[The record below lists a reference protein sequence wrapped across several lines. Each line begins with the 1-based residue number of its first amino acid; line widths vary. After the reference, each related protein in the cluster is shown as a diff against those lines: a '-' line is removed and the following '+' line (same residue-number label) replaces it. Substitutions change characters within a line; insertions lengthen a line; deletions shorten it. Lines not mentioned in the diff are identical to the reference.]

1 MNTLVLPP
9 LSPVP
14 DDITDHLQHFLQTPA
29 HPALEDWLTEL
40 LRESNHIATTDVLRW
55 RVLVMVWL
63 ASEFGVETSWQYL
76 MWFNMN
82 QPTISDQ
89 VAELLTEAVDEFGC
103 HLQLAHWIAHARDER
118 LKTFFSGYKNIPA
131 VRQLPPLMDWL
142 FAHPYD
148 DRTGTFLAG
157 FCRDTADHPSPA
169 LRGWRVL
176 AAIWVAANFNAA
188 DGLTFLRE
196 FLADDGALSAE
207 DYEKLGAILREEHRF
222 DTVRQWATESPD
234 VAARQA
240 LRLVLRP
247 DVSAWL
253 ADALA
258 APADFPAPG
267 ELSARATADAA
278 AHRTLLA
285 LLAQAGIELDRA
297 HLLDVGGGWLS
308 PHAALFGGQNV
319 RITGVSADVPPAF
332 LPVAGVKQKFR
343 RAQLKGA
350 WKAATA
356 EYYHVLAAQ
365 SGIKPKWKTV
375 TVIPADPTDIPLPDG
390 AVDAAVCCDFLPH
403 LPDVS
408 GSLAE
413 IARTLVHGGVF
424 IAEIVP
430 FTALDG
436 AHAVDV
442 AAAPWA
448 HLRDDAGH
456 SVGGDGRWLNRW
468 RLSQYQAALVENF
481 EIVHWQIEKDDRAAQ
496 LLSPKFA
503 ALLEHYAPEE
513 LSAAR
518 VWVIARKK

>member
-1 MNTLVLPP
+1 MNTLALPS

-14 DDITDHLQHFLQTPA
+14 DDITDHLQRVLQTPA

-103 HLQLAHWIAHARDER
+103 HLQLAHWIANARDER
-118 LKTFFSGYKNIPA
+118 LQTFFSGYKNIPA

-148 DRTGTFLAG
+148 DRTGTFLTG
-157 FCRDTADHPSPA
+157 FCRDTTDHPSPA

-176 AAIWVAANFNAA
+176 AAIWVAANFNHA
-188 DGLTFLRE
+188 DGLTFLRA
-196 FLADDGALSAE
+196 FLGDDGALSAE
-207 DYEKLGAILREEHRF
+207 DAEALKAILREDHRF
-222 DTVRQWATESPD
+222 DTVRQWAAECPD
-234 VAARQA
+234 AAARQA
-240 LRLVLRP
+240 LRLILRP
-247 DVSAWL
+247 DIPAQL
-253 ADALA
+253 AENLA
-258 APADFPAPG
+258 APADFPALG
-267 ELSARATADAA
+267 ESPARATADAA

-285 LLAQAGIELDRA
+285 LLAQAGVELDRA
-297 HLLDVGGGWLS
+297 HLLDIGGGWLS
-308 PHAALFGGQNV
+308 PHAALLGGQNV
-319 RITGVSADVPPAF
+319 RVTVVSADLPPAF

-350 WKAATA
+350 WKAAA
-356 EYYHVLAAQ
+356 AGYYHTLAGQ

-375 TVIPADPTDIPLPDG
+375 TGIPADPADIPLSDS
-390 AVDAAVCCDFLPH
+390 AVDAAICCDFLPH
-403 LPDVS
+403 CPDVS
-408 GSLAE
+408 GVLAE
-413 IARTLVHGGVF
+413 IARTLVPDGVF

-430 FTALDG
+430 FTALNG
-436 AHAVDV
+436 TYAADV

-448 HLRDDAGH
+448 HLRDDRAGNITD
-456 SVGGDGRWLNRW
+456 DGRWLNRW

-481 EIVHWQIEKDDRAAQ
+481 EIVHWQIEKDERAAR
-496 LLSPKFA
+496 LLSPKLA
-503 ALLEHYAPEE
+503 DLLENYAPEE

-518 VWVIARKK
+518 VWGIARKK

>member
-1 MNTLVLPP
+1 MNTLSLPP

-14 DDITDHLQHFLQTPA
+14 DDITGHLQRFLQTPA

-103 HLQLAHWIAHARDER
+103 HLQLAHWIASARDER
-118 LKTFFSGYKNIPA
+118 LQTFFSGYKNIPA

-157 FCRDTADHPSPA
+157 FCRDTANHPSPA

-176 AAIWVAANFNAA
+176 AAIWVAANFNHA
-188 DGLTFLRE
+188 DGLTFLSP
-196 FLADDGALSAE
+196 FLGDDGALSAE
-207 DYEKLGAILREEHRF
+207 DAEALRTILREGQRF
-222 DTVRQWATESPD
+222 DTVRQWAAECPN
-234 VAARQA
+234 VEARQV
-240 LRLVLRP
+240 LRRILRP
-247 DVSAWL
+247 DL
-253 ADALA
+253 AARLAETLA
-258 APADFPAPG
+258 APAEFPALG
-267 ELSARATADAA
+267 ESPARATADAA
-278 AHRTLLA
+278 THRTLLA
-285 LLAQAGIELDRA
+285 LLAQAGIDLDRA

-308 PHAALFGGQNV
+308 PHAALLGGQKV
-319 RITGVSADVPPAF
+319 RVTGVSVDVPPAF

-356 EYYHVLAAQ
+356 GYYHTLAAQ
-365 SGIKPKWKTV
+365 SGVKPKWKTV
-375 TVIPADPTDIPLPDG
+375 TIIPAAPTGIPLPDG
-390 AVDAAVCCDFLPH
+390 AVDAAVSCDFLPH
-403 LPDVS
+403 VPDVS
-408 GSLAE
+408 GTLAE
-413 IARTLVHGGVF
+413 IARTLVPSGVF

-436 AHAVDV
+436 AHAADV
-442 AAAPWA
+442 TAAPWA
-448 HLRDDAGH
+448 HLRDDAEH
-456 SVGGDGRWLNRW
+456 NIGGDGRWLNRW

-481 EIVHWQIEKDDRAAQ
+481 EIVHWQIKKDNRAAH

-503 ALLEHYAPEE
+503 ALLERYAPEE